1 MGSEDMIKEIVDR
14 VIRKLDEAGGAGPS
28 RNRSERYRV
37 YTKPSSSENKAS
49 CLVVFTAGDGRL
61 DEVYRQMSM
70 LSRRY
75 EVVEV
80 FLSPSAKQVVDIPAV
95 RRACPNLS
103 LLPDRVTHEMRK
115 LVERCNAVYF
125 PNLTLSTA
133 SKISFLDGDSA
144 ASLMGIFALM
154 RSKPVI
160 AAVNSLYG
168 VRDDYPQVPEGFKNR
183 AKKILKNLDELGAAL
198 VDITSLAA
206 QPEDNA
212 PEPER
217 RNVEKQPQATSTAT
231 NGNIVSVVSLDS
243 SCAEDPADCSNCGRC
258 AEMNEQAVQNVV
270 TSGADRIGATPGTK
284 VNDSEVAGMIDHTLL
299 KADATEEEIRKLCD
313 EARKYRFASVCVN
326 PSNVALASR
335 LLRSSGVRVC
345 TVIGFPLGATTP
357 TAKAI
362 ESRDAIANGA
372 TELDMVINVGALKSG
387 DDDLVRR
394 DIESV
399 VEAAK
404 GQAIVKV
411 ILETAL
417 LSDEEKVKACLMA
430 KMAGA
435 DFVKTSTGFASGGA
449 TAADIALMRET
460 VGPDMGVKA
469 SGGIRDL
476 ETAREMVEAG
486 ADRIGASAS
495 VAIAKGENTKSG
507 GY

>member
-1 MGSEDMIKEIVDR
+1 MGSDDMIKEIVDR
-14 VIRKLDEAGGAGPS
+14 VIKKLDETGEALPFRRES
-28 RNRSERYRV
+28 SVHRV
-37 YTKPSSSENKAS
+37 DTKFSSHETS
-49 CLVVFTAGDGRL
+49 CLVIFTAGDGRL
-61 DEVYRQMSM
+61 DEVYRQLSL
-70 LSRRY
+70 LSRKY
-75 EVVEV
+75 EKVKI
-80 FLSPSAKQVVDIPAV
+80 FLSPSAKHVVDIPTI
-95 RRACPNLS
+95 RRGCPNMS
-103 LLPDRVTHEMRK
+103 LLPDRVTHEMRE
-115 LVERCNAVYF
+115 LIERCKGVYF

-154 RSKPVI
+154 LSKPVI

-168 VRDDYPQVPEGFKNR
+168 ARDDYPQVPDGFKNR
-183 AKKILKNLDELGAAL
+183 VNKILKNLEELGVVL
-198 VDITSLAA
+198 VDISSLAA
-206 QPEDNA
+206 EQETNLTISKKL
-212 PEPER
+212 
-217 RNVEKQPQATSTAT
+217 NVENRFQAGTSSTQTAIIPGSYSET
-231 NGNIVSVVSLDS
+231 ACSENPDD
-243 SCAEDPADCSNCGRC
+243 CANCGRC
-258 AEMNEQAVQNVV
+258 AEMNQQAVLNVV

-284 VNDSEVAGMIDHTLL
+284 VNDSQVAGMIDHTLL
-299 KADATEEEIRKLCD
+299 KPDATEEEIQKLCD
-313 EARKYRFASVCVN
+313 EARTYNFASVCVN
-326 PSNVALASR
+326 PSNVALASQ
-335 LLRSSGVRVC
+335 LLRSSGVKVC

-387 DDDLVRR
+387 DDNLVRR

-417 LSDEEKVKACLMA
+417 LSDEEKVKACLLA
-430 KMAGA
+430 KLAGA

-460 VGPDMGVKA
+460 VGPEMGVKA

-476 ETAREMVEAG
+476 ETARKMVEAG

-495 VAIAKGENTKSG
+495 VAIAKGEATASG